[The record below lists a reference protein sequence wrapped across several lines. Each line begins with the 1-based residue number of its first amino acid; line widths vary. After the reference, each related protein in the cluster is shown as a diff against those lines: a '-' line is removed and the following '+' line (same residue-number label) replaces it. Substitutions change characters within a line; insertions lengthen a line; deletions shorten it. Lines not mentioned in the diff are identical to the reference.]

1 VRGDR
6 RGATIGIDCPEP
18 KQLGYTMEYVHLVI
32 LLALVEY
39 IFFVGI
45 VGGARGKFNVEAPA
59 VTGDPRWERLF
70 RIQQNTAE
78 QLILFIP
85 GVLAFAHYVS
95 PLWAAI
101 VGAVFVVGR
110 LVYYVGYKESGDKR
124 APGVLLSIPPNIVLV
139 VGALIGL
146 VMDLF

>member
-1 VRGDR
+1 
-6 RGATIGIDCPEP
+6 
-18 KQLGYTMEYVHLVI
+18 MEYVHLVI

-39 IFFVGI
+39 IVFIGI
-45 VGGARGKFNVEAPA
+45 VGAGRGKYNVEAPA
-59 VTGDPRWERLF
+59 TSGDAQWERLF

-95 PLWAAI
+95 PMWAAI
-101 VGAVFVVGR
+101 IGAVFVVGR
-110 LVYYVGYKESGDKR
+110 LVYYVGYRQSGAKR

-146 VMDLF
+146 GLDLL